1 MEKYSVSKI
10 KTYDSCTLKYKLHY
24 IDKIWPEDEIER
36 VDTMFGSLVHKA
48 FEIYDPEKNNKD
60 EIVKL
65 VRDYPT
71 LSEEYKNYLPKAYK
85 SLLEFFDK
93 YGEYPA
99 DQELKLNY
107 DMGNFIATGYVD
119 RFIHMDKFYMCV
131 DYKTSKNANIDY
143 HIFQLKFYNLVLSR
157 MYKINPADI
166 RMMVFFPRPNEETKT
181 MFSNNQIKNFEK
193 ELNNKILEIE
203 TNKKWPALPGFHCR
217 WCAFYDTQYCLKT
230 FSGKNSVIT

>member
-10 KTYDSCTLKYKLHY
+10 KTYDSCALKYKLHY
-24 IDKIWPEDEIER
+24 IDKIWPHEIER
-36 VDTMFGSLVHKA
+36 DDTMFGSLVHKA
-48 FEIYDPEKNNKD
+48 FEIYDPEKDNKD

-71 LSEEYKNYLPKAYK
+71 LSMEYKQLLSKAYK

-93 YGEYPA
+93 YGKYPA
-99 DQELKLNY
+99 EQELRIDYPL
-107 DMGNFIATGYVD
+107 DNFKMTGYVD
-119 RFIHMDKFYMCV
+119 RFIHANNFHICV

-143 HIFQLKFYNLVLSR
+143 HIFQLKFYNLALSK
-157 MYKINPADI
+157 MYDI
-166 RMMVFFPRPNEETKT
+166 SPKDIKMMVFFPRPNEEAKT
-181 MFSNNQIKNFEK
+181 MFSNRQMQQFEK
-193 ELNNKILEIE
+193 ELKNKIDEIE
-203 TNKKWPALPGFHCR
+203 SNKKWPANPGFHCK